1 MVDRY
6 SVALH
11 FTTMKQR
18 LPHWAPGATCIF
30 FALLAL
36 KLNGQADNDAV
47 QKYAEAGQRAL
58 AAGQYAEA
66 QSDFDQ
72 LAKLEPNIAEVHA
85 TLGLINF
92 KLRNYET
99 AVREIHTAQKLKPG
113 LPRLDSLL
121 GMSLSE
127 LGRYNEALPGLE
139 KGFRQSA
146 DPEIKRM
153 CGLQLMRA
161 YTGLRK
167 DDDAVRVALDLNRLY
182 ANDPEVLYNTG
193 KVYGNYAFLTIS
205 RLAQAAPNSVWR
217 HLAAAEA
224 FESQGSYNDAISEY
238 RAVLAIDPERVGI
251 HYRIG
256 RTLLAQSHQ
265 TGAQTNN
272 DEARKEFEQEL
283 ELDPHNGNAAY
294 EIAEMYR
301 RAGDFAQAEQYFER
315 ALQDYPGFEEAHL
328 GLAAVYMAQQ
338 KPEQALPHLKTAIT
352 LNAED
357 EVSWYRLAEVERAL
371 GNKTEQQNA
380 LAQFRKLHQVT
391 LDQKTGRL
399 MTSTNEVTKQELDP
413 EAKE

>member
-18 LPHWAPGATCIF
+18 LPHWAPGAPCIF

-36 KLNGQADNDAV
+36 NLNGQADNDAV

>member
-36 KLNGQADNDAV
+36 NLNGQADNDAV